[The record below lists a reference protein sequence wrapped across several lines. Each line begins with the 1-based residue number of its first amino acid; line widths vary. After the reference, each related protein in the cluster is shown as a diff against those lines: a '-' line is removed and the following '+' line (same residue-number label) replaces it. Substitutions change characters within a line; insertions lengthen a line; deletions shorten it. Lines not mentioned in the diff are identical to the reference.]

1 MGSRSML
8 VRGCV
13 AALGV
18 LLLVAGCG
26 PGGGA
31 GGREIA
37 IQGPVTMTRTFKE
50 GAVFKYRFKVES
62 QSGVKRTAYEQSV
75 STQTELRTTST
86 VTAVKPD
93 EVDLTMRFDYAVG
106 GITMGDDMMPD
117 ESAASLRGKDLN
129 FILDTDGRVRSWAG
143 LSGEKAL
150 EAGAGEIAML
160 LYDVF
165 PPLPDGPVSIG
176 TTWTKPYEV
185 PNITTTVERTFVG
198 ETTYTVSGFR
208 QKFEINCVEIKAVS
222 SFEFEGRAE
231 QGGEAWLLSGDGV
244 VEGTMLVSV
253 ENGNIVYGASNAK
266 MNLTGEGASVASAAA
281 SGTVEVGTKSRLV
294 IELM

>member
-1 MGSRSML
+1 MGSRSLL
-8 VRGCV
+8 VLGSV
-13 AALGV
+13 AALV
-18 LLLVAGCG
+18 ALLLVSGCG
-26 PGGGA
+26 SGGGA
-31 GGREIA
+31 GGREIT
-37 IQGPVTMTRTFKE
+37 IQGPVTMARVFKE
-50 GAVFKYRFKVES
+50 GSAFKYRFKVES

-75 STQTELRTTST
+75 STQSEFRTTST
-86 VTAVKPD
+86 VTSVKPD
-93 EVDLTMRFDYAVG
+93 QVDLTMRFDYAVG
-106 GITMGDDMMPD
+106 GITMGDNMMPD
-117 ESAASLRGKDLN
+117 EAAAALRGKDLN
-129 FILDTDGRVRSWAG
+129 FVLDPDGRVRSWTG

-165 PPLPDGPVSIG
+165 PQLPDGPVSIG

-198 ETTYTVSGFR
+198 ETTYTVTGFR
-208 QKFEINCVEIKAVS
+208 QKFEINCVEIKTLS

-231 QGGEAWLLSGDGV
+231 QAGEAWLLSGDGV

-253 ENGNIVYGASNAK
+253 DNGTIVYGASNAT